1 MAHTHNSQKTTAHI
15 AKRLGTRARRGAALL
30 MAIFALGV
38 AGTAGTAFVKSRD
51 RSVLVG
57 RSMGEA
63 ARARLAAAEGLA
75 ISREVLAGIFCQSDA
90 ILATQ
95 WRAQLADGTLLT
107 NYQING
113 ATLNV
118 TVADINTGAPPTIT
132 TTEFQANITVTVG
145 ETSYQ
150 MSAQMSLQSLIK
162 GQYAIFANKLFRM
175 EADNFV
181 GRWEKSPKS
190 SLKYPINLGTQAL
203 RSWWGNEGADFH
215 ENAYFEDQAYE
226 ITGTYLNITAAITA
240 NQTRFRR
247 ASRAGYAGVTLPSG
261 PQVFKYLG
269 GNPVLAASWQVST
282 DFSTNQ
288 AYLYYPS
295 NAESVTVTGGSA
307 DEVELVRLSAGESIR
322 MPTPP
327 NEPSFVP
334 GTTFSGNKTY
344 TGQTVTLNPIRV
356 KCNEFFGFPIGGGDL
371 KIVSNSVITLKSG
384 VYRVDDK
391 FTLSNS
397 KLIIDGNV
405 KIVMKARMWLDLDAK
420 SLDITNS
427 SIELKGNSQ
436 LLLFVAYD
444 LVMNNSWI
452 GKEYTCPN
460 ETNPTLAAGD
470 PHRKKWMNQW
480 AANACST
487 FAPEEPQYIEPWRVR
502 IYPDPAFFSSIFI
515 WDFASTCVVG
525 SIYMPTNPVILRGT
539 TEIYGR
545 IAANHVLLRDTAS
558 FFYDHALD
566 DITGMTEGAPP
577 PRGGT
582 QQIPTRIQ
590 IEF

>member
-1 MAHTHNSQKTTAHI
+1 MMSRPLSTRRTTKGLRA
-15 AKRLGTRARRGAALL
+15 GARRGAALL

-38 AGTAGTAFVKSRD
+38 AATAGTAFVKSRD

-75 ISREVLAGIFCQSDA
+75 ISREVLAAIFCQPDA
-90 ILATQ
+90 TIASQ
-95 WRAQLADGTLLT
+95 WRAQLSDGTLLT

-118 TVADINTGAPPTIT
+118 TVADLATGVPPTIS

-162 GQYAIFANKLFRM
+162 GQYAIFANKLFRL
-175 EADNFV
+175 EGSNFV

-190 SLKYPINLGTQAL
+190 SLKYPINLGTQAMTT
-203 RSWWGNEGADFH
+203 WWGNEGVHLEEA
-215 ENAYFEDQAYE
+215 AYFEDQAYE
-226 ITGTYLNITAAITA
+226 IPGSYATLASAITA
-240 NQTRFRR
+240 NDALVRR
-247 ASRAGYAGVTLPSG
+247 ASRAGYAGITVAGVPT
-261 PQVFKYLG
+261 VFKFLG
-269 GNPVLAASWQVST
+269 GDPVAGASWQESA
-282 DFSTNQ
+282 DFATKQ

-307 DEVELVRLSAGESIR
+307 DEIEQVRLSAGESIR

-327 NEPSFVP
+327 NEPSFIP
-334 GTTFSGNKTY
+334 GTTYSGNKTY
-344 TGQTVTLNPIRV
+344 SGQTLTLNPIRV
-356 KCNEFFGFPIGGGDL
+356 KCLEFFGFPIGGGDL
-371 KIVSNSVITLKSG
+371 KILNNSTITLKSG

-420 SLDITNS
+420 SLDLSNS
-427 SIELKGNSQ
+427 SIELKENSQ

-452 GKEYTCPN
+452 GKEYTCTS
-460 ETNPTLAAGD
+460 ESNPALAAGD

-480 AANACST
+480 AASACST
-487 FAPEEPQYIEPWRVR
+487 FAPEEPQYIEPWRIR
-502 IYPDPAFFSSIFI
+502 IYPDPAFLSSIFI

-545 IAANHVLLRDTAS
+545 IAANHVILRDTAS